1 MARVLVL
8 TGDLLFGSRVQGDL
22 LAAGHEVELIGGG
35 GSLSARLSDAQAPAA
50 EVLVADLT
58 DERIEGAT
66 IVESALQE
74 GELEG
79 VPTLAFYSHVDV
91 AVRER
96 AESVGFDLVVP
107 RSRIAREGAQLLAG
121 LLARS

>member
-22 LAAGHEVELIGGG
+22 LAAGHEVELVGGG
-35 GSLSARLSDAQAPAA
+35 ESLSTRLSDAQAPAA
-50 EVLVADLT
+50 EALVADLT
-58 DERIEGAT
+58 DERLEAAR
-66 IVESALQE
+66 IVESALRE

-107 RSRIAREGAQLLAG
+107 RSRMAREGAQLLAG
-121 LLARS
+121 LLARP

>member
-35 GSLSARLSDAQAPAA
+35 GSLSARLSDAEAPAA
-50 EVLVADLT
+50 EALVADLT
-58 DERIEGAT
+58 DERLEGAT
-66 IVESALQE
+66 IVESALQK

-107 RSRIAREGAQLLAG
+107 RSRMAREGDQLLTG
-121 LLARS
+121 LLTRS